1 MAYYL
6 CRVLY
11 PDGKVKFMFFS
22 EEEFASSLSNRE
34 IIILD
39 SYRLPSWFIT
49 LKERLGTFSLGKVKE
64 EELIDFAKAMSV
76 MLRAGIPVI
85 YALEDYAEMTSSKR
99 LQNTILKVAEKVRS
113 GMSLSEAFALY
124 PNVFPEVFYRVIRIG
139 EETGNLDGAFK
150 DIADHLGR
158 VHELKSNIKR
168 ALMYP
173 AFVFVATFG
182 ALVFWIVYVLPKIVD
197 VFTSMNLKLPTFTVA
212 IVELSKMVKS
222 YILYIVAFW
231 FVFGFLVWV
240 AKKKSA
246 KVAYAWDW
254 LVLRIPIVKLVVTN
268 FQYAYIADFMRLLI
282 AAGSNMDRVLE
293 LVANGVGNRVFKKAM
308 LRIKEQVIMGESLS
322 KAFTKEGLFP
332 RFFVRMIR
340 SGEESGSLEEQL
352 GFAAEAYYEKLEDI
366 TEKMGKMIEPI
377 VLLVVGGL
385 FAIIM
390 ISLLSPIYDL
400 IGKIGGM

>member
-139 EETGNLDGAFK
+139 EETGT
-150 DIADHLGR
+150 
-158 VHELKSNIKR
+158 
-168 ALMYP
+168 LM
-173 AFVFVATFG
+173 
-182 ALVFWIVYVLPKIVD
+182 
-197 VFTSMNLKLPTFTVA
+197 
-212 IVELSKMVKS
+212 
-222 YILYIVAFW
+222 
-231 FVFGFLVWV
+231 
-240 AKKKSA
+240 
-246 KVAYAWDW
+246 
-254 LVLRIPIVKLVVTN
+254 
-268 FQYAYIADFMRLLI
+268 
-282 AAGSNMDRVLE
+282 
-293 LVANGVGNRVFKKAM
+293 
-308 LRIKEQVIMGESLS
+308 
-322 KAFTKEGLFP
+322 
-332 RFFVRMIR
+332 
-340 SGEESGSLEEQL
+340 
-352 GFAAEAYYEKLEDI
+352 
-366 TEKMGKMIEPI
+366 
-377 VLLVVGGL
+377 VLL
-385 FAIIM
+385 
-390 ISLLSPIYDL
+390 
-400 IGKIGGM
+400 KT